1 MTNPI
6 AKLVIFPK
14 YAEENGVV
22 YVYEE
27 GQHVPFA
34 IRRVFTVTARK
45 GDIRGDH
52 AHRTCAQ
59 LLVSVSG
66 HIRVVCDQGGEKSS
80 HMLDN
85 MNMGLLV
92 PAGVWATQEYT
103 ADNTVLMVLCDHPYE
118 TADYIR
124 DRGEYAKFLASR

>member
-1 MTNPI
+1 MTNVKI
-6 AKLVIFPK
+6 VHFPSFS
-14 YAEENGVV
+14 EENGVV
-22 YVYEE
+22 YVFE
-27 GQHVPFA
+27 GEQHVPFE

-52 AHRTCAQ
+52 AHKTCAQ

-66 HIRVVCDQGGEKSS
+66 QIRVICDRGGEKSS

-85 MNMGLLV
+85 MNIGLLV

-103 ADNTVLMVLCDHPYE
+103 DDDAVLMVLCDHPYE
-118 TADYIR
+118 AADYIR
-124 DRGEYAKFLASR
+124 DRGEYERFLAGR